1 MEPSKLSHELLQ
13 IVLGELHASAL
24 DPLDAVE
31 ELPHQPRVAMLIRLK
46 SSWRGGGSS
55 TSRVPRKSDGSSVP
69 GFARVIPPD
78 EYVAALKLALAVGWR
93 LSQLAR
99 RGS

>member
-31 ELPHQPRVAMLIRLK
+31 EFPHQPSVAMLIRLE
-46 SSWRGGGSS
+46 
-55 TSRVPRKSDGSSVP
+55 
-69 GFARVIPPD
+69 IL
-78 EYVAALKLALAVGWR
+78 VAG
-93 LSQLAR
+93 R
-99 RGS
+99 RFLDFEGAQEV